1 MSLFDPLDHKV
12 LLPEMEEIEGEPI
25 ICQALFGP
33 LGLPEWLSI
42 FLGTNQGQW
51 VRTELTLLA
60 LQVERI
66 RRGGMLPGVRPRPR
80 QPPQLRRVLRHDECQ
95 ASQRTGNAVIKTARI
110 QNAHS

>member
-42 FLGTNQGQW
+42 FLDFA
-51 VRTELTLLA
+51 LL
-60 LQVERI
+60 LQI
-66 RRGGMLPGVRPRPR
+66 L
-80 QPPQLRRVLRHDECQ
+80 L
-95 ASQRTGNAVIKTARI
+95 
-110 QNAHS
+110 